1 MTSETDTAAQ
11 GPMAPQATAPA
22 ALPRIRLFY
31 WSVRRELWEHRVVYV
46 APLAV
51 AAVALVGFVL
61 GAYHLPRIV
70 GATNTLATASLPPDV
85 RAASEF
91 AANLASKSLAIPYHF
106 IAFALFFT
114 GLLAA
119 VFYCQGA
126 LHGERRDRSILFWK
140 SLPVSDLITVAS
152 KMAVP
157 MLVTPVV
164 VLAAVVGAHLIM
176 LAVSTVVVAASGQ
189 SPSALW
195 AHLPILRTW
204 GMILQG
210 LPVITLWYAPLYAWL
225 ILVSAWA
232 KRAPFLWA
240 VAAPLAL
247 ALVEKL
253 ALGTGAVW
261 SWLGLRMI
269 GPFQAAYLQGQ
280 HEGVHIASPVDWD
293 QPHMWIG
300 LVLAAAFLAAAVW
313 LRRSSEPI

>member
-1 MTSETDTAAQ
+1 MTSETDIAAPGPVAQ
-11 GPMAPQATAPA
+11 APMASQAPA
-22 ALPRIRLFY
+22 ALPRARLFY

-51 AAVALVGFVL
+51 AAIALIGYLLGSGRLPHAVEAAGVL
-61 GAYHLPRIV
+61 QTANRA
-70 GATNTLATASLPPDV
+70 GATI
-85 RAASEF
+85 
-91 AANLASKSLAIPYHF
+91 AIPYHF
-106 IAFALFFT
+106 VAFAVFFT

-140 SLPVSDLITVAS
+140 SLPVSDLMTVLS

-157 MLVTPVV
+157 ILVTPPVV
-164 VLAAVVGAHLIM
+164 FA
-176 LAVSTVVVAASGQ
+176 VVVAAHLVMAALASVVVSVSGHDLNT
-189 SPSALW
+189 LW
-195 AHLPILRTW
+195 LHLPLARTW
-204 GMILQG
+204 GMLLQG
-210 LPVITLWYAPLYAWL
+210 LPIITLWYAPLYAWL

-253 ALGTGAVW
+253 ALGTNGVW
-261 SWLGLRMI
+261 WWLRLRMI
-269 GPFQAAYLQGQ
+269 GPFEAAYAEGQ
-280 HEGVHIASPVDWD
+280 QTGVHPAGGNPVDFD
-293 QPHMWIG
+293 HPHIWIG

>member
-1 MTSETDTAAQ
+1 MTNQSDAAAE
-11 GPMAPQATAPA
+11 GPTVPPAPAPA

-61 GAYHLPRIV
+61 GAYHLPDAV
-70 GATNTLATASLPPDV
+70 E
-85 RAASEF
+85 AASAGARRAGAGLALPFHFTAFAVF
-91 AANLASKSLAIPYHF
+91 AA
-106 IAFALFFT
+106 

-126 LHGERRDRSILFWK
+126 LHTERRDRSILFWK
-140 SLPVSDLITVAS
+140 SLPVSDLTTVAA

-157 MLVTPVV
+157 ILVTPVV
-164 VLAAVVGAHLIM
+164 VFATVVAAHLVM
-176 LAVSTVVVAASGQ
+176 LILATLVVAASGQ
-189 SPSALW
+189 APSALW
-195 AHLPILRTW
+195 VHLPVLHTWEMLLR
-204 GMILQG
+204 G
-210 LPVITLWYAPLYAWL
+210 LPIITLWYAPLYAWL

-232 KRAPFLWA
+232 KRAPLLWA
-240 VAAPLAL
+240 VAAPLGL

-253 ALGTGAVW
+253 ALGTSLVW

-280 HEGVHIASPVDWD
+280 QEAVHIANPVDWD
-293 QPHMWIG
+293 QPHIWIG
-300 LVLAAAFLAAAVW
+300 LALAAVFLAAAIR